1 MASKQNL
8 RLNKTNVFLKM
19 INFSND
25 WFFETTKAL
34 IGSSLLKNN
43 FGFKWFQKIKIGYKS
58 NILKIRAPEKLQTG
72 LTSLTDHAVKK
83 QDEMWELVRHTWM
96 CKKDAINKIH

>member
-1 MASKQNL
+1 
-8 RLNKTNVFLKM
+8 M

-34 IGSSLLKNN
+34 IGSSLLKKN

-58 NILKIRAPEKLQTG
+58 NILKIRAPEKLRG
-72 LTSLTDHAVKK
+72 LPPCQITLLKSKMKCEKLIGRAHLIVQK
-83 QDEMWELVRHTWM
+83 RR
-96 CKKDAINKIH
+96 NK